1 MNPVDAMISR
11 ALAIIEMY
19 YDDLTSV
26 VVHAVTALG
35 LEPGGAVRPVP
46 AQVTLTAPVS

>member
-1 MNPVDAMISR
+1 MISR
-11 ALAIIEMY
+11 APAIIEMYYY

-26 VVHAVTALG
+26 VVHAIAALG

>member
-1 MNPVDAMISR
+1 MISR

-26 VVHAVTALG
+26 VVHAVTTLG